1 MSKLSDL
8 NAAIAQAAAATAVT
22 NYLKPNSFK
31 FVIARA
37 PNVTYTCQSA
47 NLPAIQLGAAMQ
59 PTPFVDVPHPGDK
72 VSYGEFTIRFL
83 INEDMSNYKEIS
95 SWVEQLGTPYSGD
108 QYAQALGRASA
119 FTSFS
124 AESYQNV
131 FSDAALLILD
141 SDNKPIVKLVFQD
154 LFPISIEALD
164 FDITTA
170 GMEYFVGIAAFRYK
184 LFTIE
189 SI

>member
-1 MSKLSDL
+1 MSRLSDL
-8 NAAIAQAAAATAVT
+8 NAAIATAAANTAVT

-59 PTPFVDVPHPGDK
+59 VTPFVDVPHPGDK
-72 VSYGEFTIRFL
+72 VNYGEFTIRFL

-95 SWVEQLGTPYSGD
+95 AWIEQLGTPYSGD
-108 QYAQALGRASA
+108 QYAQALRRASA
-119 FTSFS
+119 FTSYN
-124 AESYQNV
+124 EENYQNV

-141 SDNKPIVKLVFQD
+141 SDNIPIVKLVFQD